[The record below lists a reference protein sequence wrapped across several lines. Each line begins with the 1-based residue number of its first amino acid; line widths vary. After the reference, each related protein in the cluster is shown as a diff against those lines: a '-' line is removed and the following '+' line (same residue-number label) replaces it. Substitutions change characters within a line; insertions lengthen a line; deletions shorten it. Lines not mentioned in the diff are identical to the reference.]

1 MRVYVEQF
9 WIGIYILQREGGPG
23 RILGGS
29 GKQCVVKEKNLP
41 LTILKG
47 VDPSE
52 AGGGHGLAGANGAG
66 VDDAGCHGGL
76 LRDEPLDLGR
86 LIGFKYERTRFDIG
100 EEPLLCH
107 AVTKDV
113 IMNVAF
119 GEELAQERNVFAL
132 VGIGETFIEFV
143 EGLLVIVGS
152 VAGSSAELTGR
163 RPRVRRS
170 GIGFICRLGVRIRK
184 RGRRIRIG
192 VSSGRT
198 LLPFCRRDVR

>member
-1 MRVYVEQF
+1 VRANDEQF

-23 RILGGS
+23 RISGGS
-29 GKQCVVKEKNLP
+29 GKQGVVKEKNLP

-47 VDPSE
+47 VDTSEAE
-52 AGGGHGLAGANGAG
+52 AGGGHGLAGANGAV

-86 LIGFKYERTRFDIG
+86 LIGFKYERARFDIG

-132 VGIGETFIEFV
+132 VGIGETFIGFV
-143 EGLLVIVGS
+143 EGLRDRWLGRGFVRGADGEEAKGEEEWYWFHMSVGS
-152 VAGSSAELTGR
+152 ENPKKGPQNSHR
-163 RPRVRRS
+163 REFWADIAAVLS
-170 GIGFICRLGVRIRK
+170 
-184 RGRRIRIG
+184 
-192 VSSGRT
+192 
-198 LLPFCRRDVR
+198 

>member
-1 MRVYVEQF
+1 M
-9 WIGIYILQREGGPG
+9 
-23 RILGGS
+23 
-29 GKQCVVKEKNLP
+29 KEKNLP

-47 VDPSE
+47 VDTSEAE
-52 AGGGHGLAGANGAG
+52 AGGGHGLAGANGAV

-86 LIGFKYERTRFDIG
+86 LIGFKYERARFDIG

-132 VGIGETFIEFV
+132 VGIGETFIGFV
-143 EGLLVIVGS
+143 EGLRDRWLGRGFVRGADGEEAKGEGEEAWYWFHMSVGS
-152 VAGSSAELTGR
+152 ENPKKGPQNSHR
-163 RPRVRRS
+163 REFWADIAAVLS
-170 GIGFICRLGVRIRK
+170 
-184 RGRRIRIG
+184 
-192 VSSGRT
+192 
-198 LLPFCRRDVR
+198 